1 MRSDWWVAEVYG
13 DMAGG
18 GCCAMEHVSAAYACL
33 WTSGGGSAARSSL
46 RPTLIFLSDKSTG
59 NATAEASMTIQ
70 QFASVFL
77 FVSVCISL
85 PLSLSLSPSLT
96 HSPSLSHSHQFVA
109 ITASEHSFSSGT

>member
-1 MRSDWWVAEVYG
+1 LVYRSIDELLMRSDWWVAEVYG

-70 QFASVFL
+70 QFASLSFCL
-77 FVSVCISL
+77 SLCVSPS
-85 PLSLSLSPSLT
+85 LSLSLA
-96 HSPSLSHSHQFVA
+96 LSHSLSLSLPFA
-109 ITASEHSFSSGT
+109 PLRC